1 MAVFRIEKTRD
12 YTVMANHHLK
22 NRELTLK
29 AKGLMSVMLSLPD
42 DWDYTL
48 AGLARISRE
57 GVDAIREAVKEL
69 ERAGYVIRN
78 RVRNEKGQLTDTE
91 YVIYEQ
97 PRAPEV
103 AADNREPV
111 SPALEKP
118 VLENPTLDHPI
129 LENPTQDEPTLDF
142 PTLENPTQL
151 NTHRSNTHKE
161 NIDLSN
167 PYAANPYQSIPYPS
181 TRGRDWPSMVA
192 QYKALVQNHIDY
204 ENMCQQY
211 DRKRLDEIVCLIV
224 EVLCSKSQYF
234 TIAGS
239 EQTAE
244 LVRGQLLKFNSM
256 HLQYVFECLNKN
268 ASNIRN
274 IKAYLLTTLFN
285 AVSTYSNYY
294 DARVRHDFGA

>member
-111 SPALEKP
+111 SPALESLCWEIQRRISLHWISLRWISLRWK
-118 VLENPTLDHPI
+118 
-129 LENPTQDEPTLDF
+129 
-142 PTLENPTQL
+142 
-151 NTHRSNTHKE
+151 
-161 NIDLSN
+161 
-167 PYAANPYQSIPYPS
+167 IPC
-181 TRGRDWPSMVA
+181 
-192 QYKALVQNHIDY
+192 N
-204 ENMCQQY
+204 
-211 DRKRLDEIVCLIV
+211 
-224 EVLCSKSQYF
+224 
-234 TIAGS
+234 
-239 EQTAE
+239 
-244 LVRGQLLKFNSM
+244 
-256 HLQYVFECLNKN
+256 
-268 ASNIRN
+268 
-274 IKAYLLTTLFN
+274 
-285 AVSTYSNYY
+285 
-294 DARVRHDFGA
+294 